1 MSIKNARKHTKSK
14 DMEISNRSWVTD
26 LKHLLSPRNF
36 IPLNIGALMVAAGV
50 YFFRAP
56 NGFSTGGVSGFSILL
71 SRVIGTAF
79 PGSFLTYDVLNLSL
93 NVILLVIGFIFLGR
107 SCGLGTAYCT
117 LAFSLEVSLFTRLNL
132 LAMISGGAPT
142 LTDQPFLEL
151 LYDILL
157 TGVGSSIL
165 FQYNASSGGTD
176 IVAMIIKK
184 FTSLEIGRSLLAT
197 DALIA
202 LSSLFLS
209 GVKTGL
215 FSLLGLFMKAFLVD
229 GVIES
234 MNLCKCFMVVTAYP
248 KEIEAFITT
257 ELHHSATEIQG
268 RGIYSGADR
277 KVILTICR
285 SGEAVRLKQR
295 VKEKDPDA
303 FIIITNSS
311 EIFGRGFRSA

>member
-1 MSIKNARKHTKSK
+1 
-14 DMEISNRSWVTD
+14 MEQINRSWVSD
-26 LKHLLSPRNF
+26 LKKLFSLRNF
-36 IPLNIGALMVAAGV
+36 IPINIGCLMVAAGV

-71 SRVIGTAF
+71 SRVIESAF
-79 PGSFLTYDVLNLSL
+79 PGSPLTMDVLNLGM
-93 NVILLVIGFIFLGR
+93 NVILLIIGFIFLGR
-107 SCGLGTAYCT
+107 SCGIGTAYCT
-117 LAFSLEVSLFTRLNL
+117 VAFSLEVSLFARLGL
-132 LAMISGGAPT
+132 LTMISGGAPT

-184 FTSLEIGRSLLAT
+184 YTSLEIGRALLAT

-202 LSSLFLS
+202 LSSLFIF
-209 GVKTGL
+209 GAKTGL

-248 KEIEAFITT
+248 KEIEKFITE
-257 ELHHSATEIQG
+257 ELHHSATEIDG
-268 RGIYSGADR
+268 RGIYSGVDR

-285 SGEAVRLKQR
+285 PTEAFRLKQR

-311 EIFGRGFRSA
+311 EIFGRGFRST

>member
-1 MSIKNARKHTKSK
+1 
-14 DMEISNRSWVTD
+14 MEQTNRSWVSD
-26 LKHLLSPRNF
+26 PKKLLSLRNF
-36 IPLNIGALMVAAGV
+36 IPINIGCLMVAAGV

-71 SRVIGTAF
+71 SRVIESVF
-79 PGSFLTYDVLNLSL
+79 PGSPLTMDVLNLGL
-93 NVILLVIGFIFLGR
+93 NVILLIIGFIFLGR
-107 SCGLGTAYCT
+107 SCGIGTAYCT
-117 LAFSLEVSLFTRLNL
+117 VVFSLEVSLFARLGL
-132 LAMISGGAPT
+132 LTMISGGAPT

-184 FTSLEIGRSLLAT
+184 YTSLEIGRALLAT

-202 LSSLFLS
+202 LSSLFIF
-209 GVKTGL
+209 GARTGL

-248 KEIEAFITT
+248 KEIETFITE
-257 ELHHSATEIQG
+257 ELHHSATEIDG
-268 RGIYSGADR
+268 RGIYSGVDR

-285 SGEAVRLKQR
+285 PTEAFRLKQR

-311 EIFGRGFRSA
+311 EIFGRGFRST